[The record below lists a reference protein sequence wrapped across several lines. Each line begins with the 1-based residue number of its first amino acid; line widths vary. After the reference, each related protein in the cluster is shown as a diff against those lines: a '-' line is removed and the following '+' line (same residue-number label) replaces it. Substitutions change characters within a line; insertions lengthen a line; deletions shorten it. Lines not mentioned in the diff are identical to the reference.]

1 MGYNCFAKLTFL
13 FVLVKNYTKKSWATS
28 RQPNQITIK
37 TCNTIRSESVMFMCW
52 FSNVYILL
60 PITFLLVSCAQH
72 VRGICLYV
80 CLEKPPSYLGTYT
93 NSRYHALFQK
103 LLMSNNFHSKDDHY
117 LRP

>member
-60 PITFLLVSCAQH
+60 PITFQLISCAQH
-72 VRGICLYV
+72 VRGLQSFDS
-80 CLEKPPSYLGTYT
+80 LEIP
-93 NSRYHALFQK
+93 
-103 LLMSNNFHSKDDHY
+103 LLLLCTCMM
-117 LRP
+117 